1 MKLRKVIQYYL
12 VLFFDG
18 TFSIFCLYTSIVYM
32 PIYRGRFIIVD
43 TRLTLNTTY
52 FVAYLG
58 QDLDGETYI
67 NP

>member
-1 MKLRKVIQYYL
+1 
-12 VLFFDG
+12 
-18 TFSIFCLYTSIVYM
+18 M

>member
-1 MKLRKVIQYYL
+1 MEPA
-12 VLFFDG
+12 
-18 TFSIFCLYTSIVYM
+18 FSIFCLYTSIVYV

-52 FVAYLG
+52 TTYFVAYLG